1 MVELM
6 VAANGDKGRPAE
18 ILLVEDNPGDVV
30 LTLKAFS
37 SVKFVNNITVAEDA
51 EKALAILRRE
61 PPHAGTTR
69 PDLILLD
76 INLPKIGGIFLL
88 EEIRKDTKLMKI
100 PVLMLT
106 SSTAKSDIMSAY
118 HLDANCYMVKPLT
131 MEKLC
136 LAVTKIPGFW
146 NVLMV
151 ADS

>member
-37 SVKFVNNITVAEDA
+37 SVKFLNNITVAEDA

-61 PPHAGTTR
+61 PPHAGATR

-88 EEIRKDTKLMKI
+88 EEIRKDTALKNI

-106 SSTAKSDIMSAY
+106 SSRASSDVMASY
-118 HLDANCYMVKPLT
+118 HLDANSYMVKPLT
-131 MEKLC
+131 MEKLG
-136 LAVTKIPGFW
+136 LAVTKIPSFW

-151 ADS
+151 AES